1 MPMKNPKAEHV
12 DFGIFEGLIPE
23 NPKWS
28 ASNIDM
34 CYHRSS
40 KDRTRD
46 SFLIVEW
53 KHPDE
58 RDMLDGQKYLLK
70 ALSSLPNTIVL
81 LVIGYSK
88 PGDARVDK
96 IYKVHKNGLTEQTI
110 AEDQAGID
118 KLKSL
123 LTIWYDWASK

>member
-1 MPMKNPKAEHV
+1 
-12 DFGIFEGLIPE
+12 
-23 NPKWS
+23 
-28 ASNIDM
+28 
-34 CYHRSS
+34 
-40 KDRTRD
+40 
-46 SFLIVEW
+46 
-53 KHPDE
+53 
-58 RDMLDGQKYLLK
+58 
-70 ALSSLPNTIVL
+70 

-110 AEDQAGID
+110 AEDQTGID

>member
-1 MPMKNPKAEHV
+1 
-12 DFGIFEGLIPE
+12 
-23 NPKWS
+23 
-28 ASNIDM
+28 
-34 CYHRSS
+34 
-40 KDRTRD
+40 
-46 SFLIVEW
+46 VEW

-110 AEDQAGID
+110 AEDQTGID

>member
-1 MPMKNPKAEHV
+1 MPMSNPKAEHV

-23 NPKWS
+23 NSKWS
-28 ASNIDM
+28 ASNLDM
-34 CYHRSS
+34 CYHRAN

-46 SFLIVEW
+46 KFLVVEW
-53 KHPDE
+53 KHPNE
-58 RDMLDGQKYLLK
+58 RDILPGQKILLQ
-70 ALSSLPNTIVL
+70 ALSRQPNFIVL

-88 PGDARVDK
+88 PDDAQVDK

-110 AEDQAGID
+110 AEDQTGID